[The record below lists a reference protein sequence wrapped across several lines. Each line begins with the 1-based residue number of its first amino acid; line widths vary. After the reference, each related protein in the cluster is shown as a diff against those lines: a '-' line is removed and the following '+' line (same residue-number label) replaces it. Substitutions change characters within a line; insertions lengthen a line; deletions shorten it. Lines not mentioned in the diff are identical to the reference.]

1 MHGQRRS
8 RSSQIGAM
16 AKAISSTTPRQQL
29 DRVCTVKAQAFAD
42 DALPHA
48 VGAGTLAPCIER
60 GQRELEALD
69 RQRPGYLDGGREGVK
84 ERCSCSWASLRA
96 QSPEFTISRL
106 YGSGLPRPRVI
117 PYSRVQ
123 YAAEIALGCPAVAE
137 LVGSTQAVLAIFG
150 PAQGRRSTRG
160 PNPCVLDA
168 YLARRARARI

>member
-8 RSSQIGAM
+8 RSSQIGAL
-16 AKAISSTTPRQQL
+16 AKAISSATQRQQL
-29 DRVCTVKAQAFAD
+29 DRVCTVEALAFAD

-106 YGSGLPRPRVI
+106 HGAGLPRPRASLTAAFNSPLRLRSVA
-117 PYSRVQ
+117 PRVLSWSVQ
-123 YAAEIALGCPAVAE
+123 PRLCLRSSCRLKVDDQRAARTNASLM
-137 LVGSTQAVLAIFG
+137 
-150 PAQGRRSTRG
+150 
-160 PNPCVLDA
+160 
-168 YLARRARARI
+168 RI